1 MNSVS
6 VWVLQ
11 IIGLVVVGVIIDIV
25 FGGRKLCNI
34 LKTIVAVFL
43 MIVIISPLK
52 TIDFNN
58 FNINNFTNPIEIDKD
73 MIEEIQTDLVNAME
87 KDIEKSL
94 ENNGFMSV
102 KIQIDCEQNDETL
115 NIKTI
120 FVDLTNMV
128 LLSENLNIDKY
139 TKIIAIISKEVTIER
154 EDVVFYE

>member
-52 TIDFNN
+52 TIYFNN

-73 MIEEIQTDLVNAME
+73 MIEEIQTDLINAME